1 MVNIGVVIPNP
12 LPAGM
17 ALPDIA
23 RLAHTA
29 EIAGL
34 DGIWAEDGLSSGDA
48 AVLDLMCVLAACA
61 AASEKIE
68 VGSAIFAPSLRNL
81 SWALKQVATVQ
92 LLARGRLRLGVA
104 LGAADDGVYG
114 LAGLARSGQRERTD
128 AFLEVLT
135 AARRGD
141 LESAPSPLSPPALLL
156 GTALPVPPVWVGG
169 TSEAALR
176 RAVRFG
182 DGWLSGLQT
191 PAELEASSNRLRQL
205 AEDEGRSVPLT
216 GIVLHVAVGTA
227 PSRHLAAQSAAAM
240 QSLYGVPAQLA
251 ETLAISGTPQEVADQ
266 LARYLDAGAV
276 QLCLVSNVLPWSES
290 WPMLADV
297 RRVLLGG

>member
-68 VGSAIFAPSLRNL
+68 VGSAIFALSLRNL

-92 LLARGRLRLGVA
+92 LLARGRLR
-104 LGAADDGVYG
+104 
-114 LAGLARSGQRERTD
+114 
-128 AFLEVLT
+128 
-135 AARRGD
+135 
-141 LESAPSPLSPPALLL
+141 
-156 GTALPVPPVWVGG
+156 
-169 TSEAALR
+169 
-176 RAVRFG
+176 
-182 DGWLSGLQT
+182 
-191 PAELEASSNRLRQL
+191 
-205 AEDEGRSVPLT
+205 
-216 GIVLHVAVGTA
+216 TA

-240 QSLYGVPAQLA
+240 QSLYGVPTQLA
-251 ETLAISGTPQEVADQ
+251 ETLAIGGTPQEVADQ

-276 QLCLVSNVLPWSES
+276 ELCLVSNVLPWSES
-290 WPMLADV
+290 WSMLADV
-297 RRVLLGG
+297 RRVVFGG